1 MANEITIKEFF
12 DDAFRH
18 VLIDANLAK
27 ELYRYQV
34 GFVNKNSE
42 HMEFFGGNLLGVHV
56 VRFTEK
62 DSNKF
67 FNDILDVDN
76 FDLKD
81 QIDEL
86 PGINP
91 TWKVSSD
98 PFNLS
103 CVYLIH
109 KFLTSKVLPKDVI
122 NRAVIDTGL
131 ILNYKYITS
140 LLAGYFKYPADP
152 KIAQAVYAGLSNRY
166 LIKKLGNWQEVLTY
180 RAKELVEP
188 ESIWL
193 NTLRTFTPDKDV
205 VDMVNDTQ
213 GRIRDMVKNITAEF
227 MTAHAAGEK
236 IYNSSNMGLDGDG
249 EEVVKDKV
257 HGPEMYQNYLL
268 SVMADENSFIREEL
282 VTVVCRVMTGMQIRN
297 FRNTL
302 FWLSR
307 NAHDTFHEMVEKFV
321 RNVLIYSIDYL
332 SKHGYLLRDSKDL
345 AGIVSKLKNLYL
357 SSRSSDPELAEIR
370 DVGLVMVKEACGKTS
385 DQAAA
390 AIRTGIILYICIRA
404 FTKHYYAGR

>member
-1 MANEITIKEFF
+1 MSNDLTIKELLDDSYRHLVF
-12 DDAFRH
+12 DN
-18 VLIDANLAK
+18 NLAK

-42 HMEFFGGNLLGVHV
+42 HMEFFGGNLLGVHI

-62 DSNKF
+62 DSNRF
-67 FNDILDVDN
+67 FNDILDIDN

-81 QIDEL
+81 QIDNL

-91 TWKVSSD
+91 SWKVSSD
-98 PFNLS
+98 PFNLT

-109 KFLTSKVLPKDVI
+109 RFLTNKVLPQDVSQ
-122 NRAVIDTGL
+122 RAAIDVGL

-166 LIKKLGNWQEVLTY
+166 LIKKLGNWQEVMLY
-180 RAKELVEP
+180 RAKELIEP

-193 NTLRTFTPDKDV
+193 KTLKTFTPDKDI

-236 IYNSSNMGLDGDG
+236 ILSNSNMGLDGDG
-249 EEVVKDKV
+249 EEVIKDKV

-282 VTVVCRVMTGMQIRN
+282 INVVCKVMAGMQVRN

-307 NAHDTFHEMVEKFV
+307 NAHDTKHEMVEKFV

-332 SKHGYLLRDSKDL
+332 SSHGYLLRDSKDL

-357 SSRSSDPELAEIR
+357 SSRSSDSDLAEIR
-370 DVGLVMVKEACGKTS
+370 DTGMLMVSEACGKTS
-385 DQAAA
+385 AQAAA